1 MKQLSHHV
9 LLQHIATPDDIAKII
24 CSTLEQE
31 SMTGQIITVDS
42 GQTL

>member
-1 MKQLSHHV
+1 MINNV
-9 LLQHIATPDDIAKII
+9 NDDIAKLT
-24 CSTLEQE
+24 CSALEQE